1 MELKELTTSETLVM
15 KCIWESDHEM
25 ALSEIVEKTN
35 EKFGKE
41 WKSQTVSTFL
51 AKLCLKNYI
60 KMKRSGRTITY
71 EVLVRE
77 EEYKSEQ
84 AREFVDFW
92 NGGSLKQFIT
102 AFYKEKPASK
112 EDLAELRK
120 MIDDMDE

>member
-60 KMKRSGRTITY
+60 KMKRSGRTIT
-71 EVLVRE
+71 
-77 EEYKSEQ
+77 
-84 AREFVDFW
+84 
-92 NGGSLKQFIT
+92 
-102 AFYKEKPASK
+102 
-112 EDLAELRK
+112 
-120 MIDDMDE
+120 